1 MCIEFN
7 VPSFFSHFKKNQS
20 NTHTT
25 HITHTHI
32 YRTERGATDQLMK
45 SIETAELTFGYSS
58 ERYTGKK
65 GA

>member
-20 NTHTT
+20 NTHTL
-25 HITHTHI
+25 HTLI
-32 YRTERGATDQLMK
+32 FIEQRGGATDQLMK

-58 ERYTGKK
+58 ERCTGKK
-65 GA
+65 GP